1 MRDRVIW
8 LLFFSTRPWLLE
20 IAGRN
25 YTADGAIYLNT
36 DYKIRPGK
44 KHSAAPLPLLEPFS
58 KLAAFKT
65 AVLCSLFRL
74 VRLIQSILIKDNID
88 MIDISIKTTE
98 NPGKN

>member
-1 MRDRVIW
+1 MAS
-8 LLFFSTRPWLLE
+8 FFSTRPWLLE

-44 KHSAAPLPLLEPFS
+44 KHSATPLPLLEPFS

-65 AVLCSLFRL
+65 AVLSSLFRL
-74 VRLIQSILIKDNID
+74 VRLIQSIPIEDI
-88 MIDISIKTTE
+88 IDIIDNSIE
-98 NPGKN
+98 NPDKN